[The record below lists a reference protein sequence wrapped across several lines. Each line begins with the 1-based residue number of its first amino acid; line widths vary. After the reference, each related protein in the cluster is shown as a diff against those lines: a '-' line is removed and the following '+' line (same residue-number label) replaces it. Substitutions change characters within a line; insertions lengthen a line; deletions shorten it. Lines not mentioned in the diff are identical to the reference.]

1 MLLLGGGYRYQK
13 SKSHSETTEQLAM
26 SGDVQD
32 KIPFYIETLA
42 RDPSQRKVAVTKSSK
57 LQARS
62 EIVVTALV
70 PGRVQAINAK
80 EGDAVSAGQ
89 SVVSIRDTNGQIS
102 FGLQRT
108 QIALDSARN
117 TYTLTEE
124 QLKKQLDDARI
135 AYERAVLQRDTLARD
150 LAIQAQK
157 SSFDL
162 ANTDINDPTS
172 NSSIQV
178 SKLETDL
185 EKANFDLEAK
195 IKADEQQ
202 LENFTITARNVHND
216 SILLLKDAYDLSDQI
231 LWISSK
237 YEFLNDAFESNLW
250 ALDTQSLRNARTV
263 AIEIKS
269 EADALEAV
277 VIDNLSVDELTTF
290 LARYRESNQQVYKL
304 VDAMKTLLSKT
315 VAGWSLSD
323 AQIAGWRGQFDG
335 FQGRAQGAISGI
347 TAQTNSISSF
357 LASYQDQQDSI
368 RKSIAS
374 LTSQIDLSKKQIADG
389 GFLTD
394 IGDQRLQVNTELS
407 LGQAELAVEQAKS
420 QLDVLTT
427 TYGGNLQ
434 NIRNQ
439 LASSEV
445 SYAEISN
452 NASKFSAT
460 TPFKGEIV
468 NVLVDEGQDINPGT
482 PLYSMISDRYELELF
497 LNADELKLVNEGT
510 QVSVQINGNTYD
522 ATVYAASNVAD
533 KNGNYKVSIDIDK
546 IDELVGA
553 TARVEIFAD
562 ETTGLVPLRA
572 VRMTG
577 PSTAELVVLDGDQ
590 LRRISVQIW
599 KLVGSSVE
607 VVDSLPSLPI
617 ITSDVDRYNPLIHM
631 LEKK

>member
-1 MLLLGGGYRYQK
+1 
-13 SKSHSETTEQLAM
+13 
-26 SGDVQD
+26 
-32 KIPFYIETLA
+32 
-42 RDPSQRKVAVTKSSK
+42 
-57 LQARS
+57 
-62 EIVVTALV
+62 
-70 PGRVQAINAK
+70 
-80 EGDAVSAGQ
+80 
-89 SVVSIRDTNGQIS
+89 
-102 FGLQRT
+102 
-108 QIALDSARN
+108 
-117 TYTLTEE
+117 
-124 QLKKQLDDARI
+124 
-135 AYERAVLQRDTLARD
+135 
-150 LAIQAQK
+150 
-157 SSFDL
+157 
-162 ANTDINDPTS
+162 
-172 NSSIQV
+172 
-178 SKLETDL
+178 
-185 EKANFDLEAK
+185 
-195 IKADEQQ
+195 
-202 LENFTITARNVHND
+202 
-216 SILLLKDAYDLSDQI
+216 
-231 LWISSK
+231 
-237 YEFLNDAFESNLW
+237 
-250 ALDTQSLRNARTV
+250 
-263 AIEIKS
+263 
-269 EADALEAV
+269 
-277 VIDNLSVDELTTF
+277 
-290 LARYRESNQQVYKL
+290 
-304 VDAMKTLLSKT
+304 
-315 VAGWSLSD
+315 
-323 AQIAGWRGQFDG
+323 
-335 FQGRAQGAISGI
+335 
-347 TAQTNSISSF
+347 
-357 LASYQDQQDSI
+357 
-368 RKSIAS
+368 
-374 LTSQIDLSKKQIADG
+374 LSKKQIADG

-590 LRRISVQIW
+590 LRRISVQI
-599 KLVGSSVE
+599 
-607 VVDSLPSLPI
+607 
-617 ITSDVDRYNPLIHM
+617 
-631 LEKK
+631 